1 MATAPNP
8 HHYQTRANK
17 LISEAIE
24 ELVERAS
31 DEAFGE
37 FGGSLIR
44 FNHRGHSIDPEP
56 TVIEARITNAYFD
69 QGDEGGDWQLL
80 FEVVVQN
87 PHNGHDETITRW
99 APGVEFVWGGR

>member
-8 HHYQTRANK
+8 RTFERAVN
-17 LISEAIE
+17 IRIQEALD

-37 FGGSLIR
+37 YGGRLIR
-44 FNHRGHSIDPEP
+44 FKWWWHSIDPEP
-56 TVIEARITNAYFD
+56 SAIEARITNAYFD
-69 QGDEGGDWQLL
+69 QGDEGGDWQLV
-80 FEVVVQN
+80 FEVVARN

-99 APGVEFVWGGR
+99 PGGFEFV

>member
-1 MATAPNP
+1 MANVPTP
-8 HHYQTRANK
+8 HQYQTRANK
-17 LISEAIE
+17 RIQAAID
-24 ELVERAS
+24 ELVGRAS

-37 FGGSLIR
+37 YGGSLIL
-44 FNHRGHSIDPEP
+44 FNHRWHSIDPQP

-87 PHNGHDETITRW
+87 PHNGHDEMITRW
-99 APGVEFVWGGR
+99 APGVEFV